1 VSIFQKITG
10 TVAKGILTRMSRKR
24 LPKMEWEIIL
34 SGLLASVE
42 VIRDRWGVPHIYVE
56 TVPEPFYAQDRLI
69 LAMAASTADGK
80 PER

>member
-1 VSIFQKITG
+1 
-10 TVAKGILTRMSRKR
+10 
-24 LPKMEWEIIL
+24 MEWEIIL